1 MRSSPPSRT
10 EPSFSHRAPLGS
22 GVRVLHVISSG
33 NRRGGDVFASD
44 LVNLL
49 VREDV
54 DQRVAVL
61 RRAEGSIV
69 PFAAPVTI
77 LGSGRRSLPG
87 VNMDP
92 FIAMALRR
100 IVLEW
105 RPDIL
110 QAHGGEPYKY
120 ALVATARRQTPV
132 VYRRIGGA
140 PSWIRRGT
148 RRFVHA
154 QLMRRASCIVAVAH
168 ALREET
174 IALFGVDPSRIVVIP
189 NGVSVDRI
197 QSVHGRTNARH
208 ALGISEDAVVV
219 LSLGALTWEKD
230 PMAHVEIASK
240 VLQTRQNAVHLFV
253 GDGPMRHELE
263 NRIEELGL
271 SGRCRVL
278 GSRSELGD
286 IFAASDVLLFASRAD
301 GMEGMPA
308 TIIEA
313 GMAGLPVAAYS
324 IVGVPEVVQHGV
336 TGLLAPAGDVRAL
349 ATKVVELIDDP
360 RARFSMGVAARR
372 LGRTLFDI
380 EQVAPRYLAVY
391 SKLLGAT

>member
-1 MRSSPPSRT
+1 
-10 EPSFSHRAPLGS
+10 
-22 GVRVLHVISSG
+22 VRVLHVITSG
-33 NRRGGDVFASD
+33 ARRGGDVFASD
-44 LVNLL
+44 LVDLL
-49 VREDV
+49 RREDV

-61 RRAEGSIV
+61 RRTEGLTV
-69 PFAAPVTI
+69 PFAVPVMI
-77 LGSGRRSLPG
+77 LGSGRWSLPG
-87 VNMDP
+87 VNMDL
-92 FIAMALRR
+92 FAAMALRR
-100 IVLEW
+100 IVTGW
-105 RPDIL
+105 RPDIV

-120 ALVATARRQTPV
+120 ALAATARRQTPV
-132 VYRRIGGA
+132 IYRRIGGA
-140 PSWIRRGT
+140 PSWIRRGA
-148 RRFVHA
+148 RRLVHA
-154 QLMRRASCIVAVAH
+154 QLMRRAGCIVAVAD
-168 ALREET
+168 AVRQET

-197 QSVHGRTNARH
+197 QSIRGRTGARD
-208 ALGISEDAVVV
+208 ALGIPEDAVVV

-230 PMAHVEIASK
+230 PMTHLEIAAK
-240 VLQTRQNAVHLFV
+240 VIQMRQNAVHLFV
-253 GDGPMRHELE
+253 GDGPLRHQLE

-271 SGRCRVL
+271 SGRCHVL

-324 IVGVPEVVQHGV
+324 IMGVPEVIQHGV

-349 ATKVVELIDDP
+349 TTNVVELIDDP
-360 RARFSMGVAARR
+360 KARGAMGVASRR

-380 EQVAPRYLAVY
+380 ERVVPRYLDVY
-391 SKLLGAT
+391 SNLVEADVSRQRRNA